1 MQERTA
7 AQVAELQTRLKD
19 LEREKKVLLEK
30 SELQSKSKISEQGSL
45 EKRLEKATEENG
57 RLTEELEALK
67 AEKETRY
74 AEY

>member
-1 MQERTA
+1 VQERTA